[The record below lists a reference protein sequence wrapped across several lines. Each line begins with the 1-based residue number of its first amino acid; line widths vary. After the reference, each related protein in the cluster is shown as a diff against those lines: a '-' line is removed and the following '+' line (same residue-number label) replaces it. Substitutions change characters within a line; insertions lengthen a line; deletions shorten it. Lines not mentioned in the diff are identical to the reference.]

1 MDASS
6 SKNNESK
13 FTEDLTGTEW
23 YEPNGKK
30 IGGLQDMLALK
41 KKAAAKQKNIFSCVV
56 VLGKLNKRLCFK
68 KQKRAMRLFF
78 V

>member
-23 YEPNGKK
+23 YDPNGKK

-41 KKAAAKQKNIFSCVV
+41 KKAAAKQAKPTDKNDKSDD
-56 VLGKLNKRLCFK
+56 KPK
-68 KQKRAMRLFF
+68 
-78 V
+78 